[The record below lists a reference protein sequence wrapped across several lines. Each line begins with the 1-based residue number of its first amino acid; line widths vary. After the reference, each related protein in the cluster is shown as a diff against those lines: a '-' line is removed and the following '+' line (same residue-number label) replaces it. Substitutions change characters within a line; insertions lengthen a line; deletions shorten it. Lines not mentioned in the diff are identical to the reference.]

1 MSIKLPSQLW
11 CTHKLILFSFKI
23 LPFFSL
29 DVVFCTSAYV
39 SEAWSSV
46 LRQKNLRAREVMVQW
61 LRAIAALAKAMSS
74 VPSTHMTACITP
86 ILSFANTYIHMVYM
100 YAHIYTYKIFFNG
113 RTFLVLFYYFLGFC
127 FCFFLVFFFF
137 FLFFWGGGLEG

>member
-74 VPSTHMTACITP
+74 VPSTHMTGSQLSPALRSLTP
-86 ILSFANTYIHMVYM
+86 SSELHVTSAHMWQM
-100 YAHIYTYKIFFNG
+100 HTGTHK
-113 RTFLVLFYYFLGFC
+113 
-127 FCFFLVFFFF
+127 
-137 FLFFWGGGLEG
+137 